1 MKNSIK
7 ESAPM
12 YNLVKRKPMFE
23 QSKVTSS
30 KSAADFA
37 RKFYHEDLEI
47 YESMFIMLL
56 NNSNQT
62 IGYAKISQGGI
73 TGTVVDVRIIAKY
86 CVESLA
92 TACIMVHNH
101 PSGKTKPSNADKS
114 ITEKVKKGLEL
125 LDIKLLDHVILTETD
140 FYSFADESEL

>member
-12 YNLVKRKPMFE
+12 YNLVKSKPAFE
-23 QSKVTSS
+23 QSKITSS

-86 CVESLA
+86 CIESLA

-101 PSGKTKPSNADKS
+101 PSGKTEPSSEDKS

-125 LDIKLLDHVILTETD
+125 LDVQLLDHVILTAND
-140 FYSFADESEL
+140 YYSFKDESEL